1 MKHVRVAARAED
13 RPKGPARAVGLAWS
27 LAALVVALQLGGHV
41 ALAFSDGIDIVV
53 ADLFV
58 LALAIAF
65 AAVGALVATRHPRN
79 AIGWIFLGVA
89 ISTALSGLARDL
101 VELSLHSDAD
111 PGPLVGAAAAYAD
124 ISWMPFVLIPATLLL
139 LLFPD
144 GRLPSRRW
152 RFVAWCAVAGI
163 IGLVLTDGTDPEPLG
178 DFPTVSNPFVIDS
191 PLMEPLLALSALLL
205 VVGIVGSV
213 ASLVGRFRRAEHM
226 QRQQIKWLATAGA
239 VVAVTLPTMAVALYD
254 VVGSTIAD
262 VTVMLTVLGLPVA
275 AGVAILRH
283 RLYDIDLVINRAL
296 VYAGLT
302 AALAGMY
309 LGTVLLLQV
318 LLSGITEGSA
328 LAVAGSTLAVAA
340 LFRPLRGR
348 IQQAVDRRFFRR
360 KYDAARTLDAFGV
373 RLRDEVDLDAL
384 NDELRAV
391 VANTMQ
397 PAHVSLWLRVP
408 EAER

>member
-1 MKHVRVAARAED
+1 MNSTRATTRTQGRPVRS
-13 RPKGPARAVGLAWS
+13 ARAVGLAWS
-27 LAALVVALQLGGHV
+27 LAALVVALKIGGYV
-41 ALAFSDGIDIVV
+41 ASAFSDGLAVGV
-53 ADLFV
+53 GDLFN

-89 ISTALSGLARDL
+89 ISTALGSLARDL
-101 VELSLHSDAD
+101 VELGLHSDAD
-111 PGPLVGAAAAYAD
+111 PGTLVGAAAAYAD

-163 IGLVLTDGTDPEPLG
+163 IGFVLTDGTDPEPLG

-191 PLMEPLLALSALLL
+191 PLMEPLMTLSALLL
-205 VVGIVGSV
+205 VIGILGSV
-213 ASLVGRFRRAEHM
+213 ASLVGRFRRAERV

-239 VVAVTLPTMAVALYD
+239 VVVVTLPIMAVALYD

-262 VTVMLTVLGLPVA
+262 ATIMLTVLGLPVA

-302 AALAGMY
+302 ATLAGTY
-309 LGTVLLLQV
+309 LVSVLLLQV
-318 LLSGITEGSA
+318 LLSGVTEGSA

-340 LFRPLRGR
+340 LFRPVRGH
-348 IQQAVDRRFFRR
+348 IQQVVDRRFFRQ
-360 KYDAARTLDAFGV
+360 KYDSARTLEAFGA

-397 PAHVSLWLRVP
+397 PAHVSLWLRRVS
-408 EAER
+408 